1 MMKNF
6 LLFPTVG
13 IMIAGS
19 VIGCKPETNEVPTCD
34 GGYSSC
40 VVMVIRHYCRK
51 YESHC
56 KRRI

>member
-19 VIGCKPETNEVPTCD
+19 VIGCKPEQT
-34 GGYSSC
+34 
-40 VVMVIRHYCRK
+40 K
-51 YESHC
+51 YLHATGLFFMPGHGHSTLLLQ
-56 KRRI
+56 I